1 MRKNLKLQKA
11 RTKKILC
18 TRPGE
23 FIRTTSMKKNCHSK
37 DLDKFTFK
45 KWVREKKAI
54 QVINKKDG
62 GGNVVAFT

>member
-18 TRPGE
+18 TRLGE
-23 FIRTTSMKKNCHSK
+23 FIRTTSMKNCHCK

-45 KWVREKKAI
+45 KWVREKKAN
-54 QVINKKDG
+54 QEINKKDG